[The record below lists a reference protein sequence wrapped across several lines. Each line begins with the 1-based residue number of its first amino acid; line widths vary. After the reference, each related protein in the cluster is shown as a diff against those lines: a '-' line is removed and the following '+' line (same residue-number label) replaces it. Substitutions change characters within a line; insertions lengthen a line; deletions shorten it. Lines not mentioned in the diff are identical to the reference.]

1 VKVWNKIYQAN
12 GPSKQGEVAILIT
25 DKVDFKPQLIR
36 RDKEVPFIL
45 IKGAIQEEEITI
57 INLHVPSAGAHIYI
71 KHILMDFKSQIDQT
85 QW

>member
-57 INLHVPSAGAHIYI
+57 INLHVPSVGTPNFI
-71 KHILMDFKSQIDQT
+71 K
-85 QW
+85 